1 MTESY
6 TIRSAAPEQDYAR
19 IAELM
24 NTFERQVI
32 TAETLR
38 TWDSRAGEGTIR
50 RRLVAVDSNG
60 HIQGYAVAAHDSW
73 DKPGSFVLWVV
84 VDPAERGKGIGAK
97 LYDHALTIAQG
108 EGAAYLSADVIDSDP
123 ASQRFAEKRGFQLN
137 HHLFESTVDLRAFD
151 ETRFAGVI
159 EGVQAGGIRL
169 FSLADAG
176 DTPEAR
182 HKLWQVNYQC
192 YLDDPASSG
201 EFPNFEEFNN
211 IFNTSAWFRPE
222 GQLLA
227 ADGEQVIGLS
237 AVGHFRENNEAYNLM
252 TGVMADYRGRKIA
265 LALKVLALR
274 AAQSWGVDCVR
285 TNNDSTNAPML
296 AINRKL
302 GYLPQPGIYRMKNVL
317 EG

>member
-1 MTESY
+1 MTEAY
-6 TIRSAAPEQDYAR
+6 TIRSAVPEQDYTR

-32 TAETLR
+32 TAETIR

-50 RRLVAVDSNG
+50 CRLVAVDSQG
-60 HIQGYAVAAHDSW
+60 RIQGYAVAAHDSW

-84 VDPAERGKGIGAK
+84 VDPAERCKGIGAR
-97 LYDHALTIAQG
+97 LYDDALAFARTH
-108 EGAAYLSADVIDSDP
+108 GAAYLSADVMDSDP
-123 ASQRFAEKRGFQLN
+123 DSQRFAEKHGFQRN

-151 ETRFAGVI
+151 ETRFAGVV

-176 DTPEAR
+176 DTPETR
-182 HKLWQVNYQC
+182 YKLWQVNYQC
-192 YLDDPASSG
+192 CMEDPASSR

-237 AVGHFRENNEAYNLM
+237 AVGHFKENNEAYNLM
-252 TGVMADYRGRKIA
+252 TGVMADYRGKNIA

-274 AAQSWGVDCVR
+274 AAKGWGVDCVR

-302 GYLPQPGIYRMKNVL
+302 GYMPQPGIYRMKNVL
-317 EG
+317 ER